1 VLAVVAAHLVGAIGD
16 RVSLPGVHGVAEL
29 MSPVPF
35 LGELSERGVRA
46 AVFEG
51 VPVA

>member
-1 VLAVVAAHLVGAIGD
+1 
-16 RVSLPGVHGVAEL
+16 VHGLAALVE
-29 MSPVPF
+29 PVPF
-35 LGELSERGVRA
+35 LDELAQRGVRA